1 MCLTHQFKSWLESW
15 VEAKSKNKA
24 EAWIENWVE
33 EESKKYNEE

>member
-1 MCLTHQFKSWLESW
+1 MWLTHQFKSWLESW
-15 VEAKSKNKA
+15 VKAESKNKA